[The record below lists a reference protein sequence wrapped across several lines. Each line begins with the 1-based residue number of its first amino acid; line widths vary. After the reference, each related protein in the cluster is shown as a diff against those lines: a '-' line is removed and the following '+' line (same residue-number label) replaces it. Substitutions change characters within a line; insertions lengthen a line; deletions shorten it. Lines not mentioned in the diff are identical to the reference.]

1 MRQSWRR
8 LLASVAIPYDPLLS
22 TSRALGV
29 RLRWGSV
36 SLPVLWSQMEP
47 ALGSRL
53 RALTRSKGDVKTG
66 CQYDVMDASNPGDR
80 YGRGP
85 VVQTSTNSS
94 HDNQPQ
100 LRCAGAEHHR
110 KAGTVVISFPLD
122 RGERRHQHH
131 GIRRTPQKGNQSH
144 RGGAREHPRRQ
155 RINAV
160 QSFWQ
165 LSLP

>member
-53 RALTRSKGDVKTG
+53 RALTRSNGDVKTG

-80 YGRGP
+80 YGRGQ
-85 VVQTSTNSS
+85 VVQISTNSS
-94 HDNQPQ
+94 HAQ
-100 LRCAGAEHHR
+100 
-110 KAGTVVISFPLD
+110 ISLSFAA
-122 RGERRHQHH
+122 QA
-131 GIRRTPQKGNQSH
+131 QSTI
-144 RGGAREHPRRQ
+144 ARQGR
-155 RINAV
+155 
-160 QSFWQ
+160 
-165 LSLP
+165 